1 MLLEEPSFL
10 LSYTAVQIPPP
21 KEELPVQITILKR
34 GVKVLSFT
42 LLGIRLFS
50 YEIRR

>member
-1 MLLEEPSFL
+1 MLLEEL
-10 LSYTAVQIPPP
+10 RSYYLIQRFDIAA
-21 KEELPVQITILKR
+21 ERITSGAYNNILKR